1 MRFNTERATKFYTYL
16 NGVRLTGSIISEKDM
31 KRFFKTINA
40 INGVDKDK
48 GFLEDYMLDKYQI
61 PAELKSLIVP
71 CSVKYATGVGY
82 NELRSDKYK
91 TNLISDE
98 GITIMTP
105 DEFEIAGRSILGAI
119 KKVPSNMESVMDLRK
134 EKILSNVDKTVAYDE
149 VEKVEP
155 YATAYI
161 PVLIN
166 ISLIN
171 ETFTV
176 MSIND
181 MADQYLKDIIST
193 LLSKGKSQ

>member
-16 NGVRLTGSIISEKDM
+16 NGVRLIGSIISEDDM

-48 GFLEDYMLDKYQI
+48 GFLDGYMLDKYQI
-61 PAELKSLIVP
+61 PSELKSLIVP

-98 GITIMTP
+98 KITIMTP

-119 KKVPSNMESVMDLRK
+119 KKVPTNMESVVDLRK
-134 EKILSNVDKTVAYDE
+134 EKILSNVDKTVAYDK

-161 PVLIN
+161 PVLID

-181 MADQYLKDIIST
+181 MADQYLKDIIGT

>member
-61 PAELKSLIVP
+61 PTELKSLIVP

>member
-16 NGVRLTGSIISEKDM
+16 NGIRLIGSIISEDDM

-40 INGVDKDK
+40 INGVEKDK
-48 GFLEDYMLDKYQI
+48 GFLEGYMLDKYQI
-61 PAELKSLIVP
+61 PSELKSLIVP

-98 GITIMTP
+98 KITIMTP

-119 KKVPSNMESVMDLRK
+119 KKVPTNMESVMDLRK
-134 EKILSNVDKTVAYDE
+134 EKILSNVDKYVAYDE

-176 MSIND
+176 MPIDD

>member
-16 NGVRLTGSIISEKDM
+16 NGIRLIGSIISEDDM

-40 INGVDKDK
+40 INGVEKDK
-48 GFLEDYMLDKYQI
+48 GFLEGYMLDKYQI
-61 PAELKSLIVP
+61 PSELKSLIVP

-98 GITIMTP
+98 KITIMTP

-119 KKVPSNMESVMDLRK
+119 KKVPTNMESVMDLRK
-134 EKILSNVDKTVAYDE
+134 EKILSNVDKYVTYDE

-166 ISLIN
+166 ISLVN